1 MEDKKNNKNNTIV
14 IKDTNYNRLDLYYN
28 NNNLILTN
36 LKHFNAE
43 RLVFSNPIMFKL
55 PSKLPSAPSNITFNR
70 IFVAITGPKPR
81 KIENIKQ
88 SFYDFNELVD
98 FDSQI
103 GLAEK
108 NKTDLEKLL
117 ETLKVDSVEQICSTV
132 GDGNY
137 QILIDYDWYKFN
149 IDSDLAEQPFL
160 YNINPNL
167 YQDLPDYNDEI
178 LQKFMVFN
186 ATDLC
191 RENPNLMCDIPVERY
206 TILIS
211 KKWFKENLSE
221 KWIKS
226 LDQIKPLIIETREV
240 FSFGLNQNMLDQNK
254 CSYQI
259 SLCLYDRNNPSVDE
273 IKWAA
278 KYEELAVACRKHL
291 KESPFQN
298 KFRGQIDSMK
308 GLTWTEG
315 EVGHTDGPKLYP
327 KILFVEDENGK
338 GKFKTIFTEQRTK
351 LPTEKKEEGDEIVM
365 VDGKPTKVNYTTID
379 DPLTIAKK
387 YGRFIASLKVE
398 SIFIGSKLAL
408 QVKVHDVLVVKWSQP
423 HVAKSMIKRSGG
435 WALKATSQWKKP
447 NNKSESEFSDDD
459 DDDDDDEEK
468 VAASKVV
475 RTVKTVNI

>member
-43 RLVFSNPIMFKL
+43 RLVFSSPIMFKL

-117 ETLKVDSVEQICSTV
+117 ETLKVDSVEQICSIV

-137 QILIDYDWYKFN
+137 QILVDYDWYKFN

-351 LPTEKKEEGDEIVM
+351 LPTEKKEEG
-365 VDGKPTKVNYTTID
+365 
-379 DPLTIAKK
+379 
-387 YGRFIASLKVE
+387 
-398 SIFIGSKLAL
+398 
-408 QVKVHDVLVVKWSQP
+408 
-423 HVAKSMIKRSGG
+423 
-435 WALKATSQWKKP
+435 
-447 NNKSESEFSDDD
+447 
-459 DDDDDDEEK
+459 
-468 VAASKVV
+468 
-475 RTVKTVNI
+475 